1 MKLTQSMKSNHS
13 PHSLAFNSIKMSSLT
28 TFAIITISTIALSGC
43 NEKAIKETEH
53 TTHTEQQ
60 EHDGH
65 EQGQK
70 HELEHEH
77 QHNSTNKQLIPK
89 DYTVNFT
96 VSNHP
101 LFLLS
106 EAVTAGT
113 NTTVIKLLDI
123 GDVGHHA
130 SLSPSDIKAIK
141 DSKYVVWFGKALES
155 NLANTL
161 SKAPNAVTLLD
172 NNKDNDKLTILER
185 RDSKAKVIADSQD
198 PHVWL
203 DPNNAKII
211 VNQLVQLHS
220 KANPKYAKD
229 YQANGKQFAID
240 LDKLV
245 SEYQAKRPEPKKHE
259 PKKYWSSHDTF
270 QYMEKAMNIELA
282 GTLTTDHEIPIKA
295 SQLVWLNKHRPYQ
308 TMCLLTQSELREG
321 TKNKLKPIVNNVLV
335 EDMSDS
341 DSYLQAWKHSAQLIE
356 SCVNNSK

>member
-1 MKLTQSMKSNHS
+1 MKSTHFL
-13 PHSLAFNSIKMSSLT
+13 HSLSLNTVKICSLT
-28 TFAIITISTIALSGC
+28 IITLSTIALSGC
-43 NEKAIKETEH
+43 NEKATKETEH
-53 TTHTEQQ
+53 TIHNEQQ
-60 EHDGH
+60 EHDTH
-65 EQGQK
+65 EQHLE
-70 HELEHEH
+70 HEHEHEH
-77 QHNSTNKQLIPK
+77 QHDSTSNQLIPK

-106 EAVTAGT
+106 EAVTSGT
-113 NTTVIKLLDI
+113 NTTVIKLLDT

-172 NNKDNDKLTILER
+172 NNELNILTQ
-185 RDSKAKVIADSQD
+185 RDPKAKVIAGSQD

-220 KANPKYAKD
+220 TANPKYAKD
-229 YQANGKQFAID
+229 YQTNGKQFAID

-245 SEYQAKRPEPKKHE
+245 SEYQAKRLE

-295 SQLVWLNKHRPYQ
+295 SQIVWLNKHRPYK
-308 TMCLLTQSELREG
+308 TMCLLTQSEPRDG
-321 TKNKLKPIVNNVLV
+321 TKNKLKPIVNNVLI

-356 SCVNNSK
+356 SCVNNSE